1 VSSAGIVSMDSVLEV
16 WRYEIEDRGGARAL
30 VRPGLRAQG
39 ARRVRPAAGEAPL
52 PILLGATLPLI
63 VFAAAYLGFASFRAF
78 VLTADLSLMTA
89 IQARRAGGL
98 SFLALYANGVLPGL
112 FALPAGLGDIAIGF
126 TAPWDARAVAR
137 ETAFVTSRRF
147 VIWNLLDIL
156 DLVID
161 VGTGALASGLL
172 GVPTG
177 GVTTA
182 PMARLPLV
190 LIPAYF
196 VPLFVMLHIAALLQ
210 ARRHVAAHA
219 SAATQ
224 DAHRDAERR
233 RRP

>member
-1 VSSAGIVSMDSVLEV
+1 
-16 WRYEIEDRGGARAL
+16 
-30 VRPGLRAQG
+30 
-39 ARRVRPAAGEAPL
+39 
-52 PILLGATLPLI
+52 

-89 IQARRAGGL
+89 IQAWRAGGL
-98 SFLALYANGVLPGL
+98 SFLAFYANGVLPGL
-112 FALPAGLGDIAIGF
+112 FALLAGLGDIAIGF
-126 TAPWDARAVAR
+126 TAPWVARAVAR

-210 ARRHVAAHA
+210 ARRHAAAHA

-224 DAHRDAERR
+224 DAHRAA
-233 RRP
+233 